1 MPRRPRQHG
10 PHADPA
16 SDPASAL
23 RNAQRG
29 ERLQRVLA
37 DAGVASRRA
46 CEALIEEG
54 HVEVNG
60 ELVTTLPAWADPAQ
74 DTILVDGR
82 PIRREKPDNHYILL
96 NKPARTLTTVEDE
109 PGADRR
115 TVVDLVDHPA
125 APRLFPVGRLD
136 FETTGLVLL
145 TNDGD
150 LANRLT
156 HPRYGVPKTYRV
168 KVRGRIDP
176 EAVGELEEGS
186 YLADRKGGQTTGA
199 SRTSR
204 VELAVLRW
212 DGPDTWLELTLREG
226 RNRQVRRM
234 LSAVGYPV
242 KKLERVAMGPLRL
255 KGVARGSW
263 RVLAA
268 HEVRAL
274 RRSAAQAERGR
285 GAPRSSD
292 RRGPVSPKK
301 GPTGRRA
308 GAGGG

>member
-1 MPRRPRQHG
+1 MPSHTPT
-10 PHADPA
+10 DPDTPDLRDA
-16 SDPASAL
+16 S
-23 RNAQRG
+23 RG

-46 CEALIEEG
+46 CEAMILEG
-54 HVEVNG
+54 RVEVNG
-60 ELVTTLPAWADPAQ
+60 TLVTELPAWADPST

-82 PIRREKPDNHYILL
+82 PIRREPERHYYILL

-115 TVVDLVDHPA
+115 TVIDLVDHPS

-136 FETTGLVLL
+136 YETTGLVLL

-176 EAVGELEEGS
+176 DAAGELEQGI
-186 YLADRKGGQTTGA
+186 YLADRKEGRTTGA

-204 VELAVLRW
+204 VEIGVTRW

-255 KGVARGSW
+255 KGVARGGW
-263 RVLAA
+263 RELNAG
-268 HEVRAL
+268 ELRAL
-274 RRSAAQAERGR
+274 RRSAAQGR
-285 GAPRSSD
+285 QNSAPTGD
-292 RRGPVSPKK
+292 RKRRRSPKN
-301 GPTGRRA
+301 RA
-308 GAGGG
+308 D